1 MMPAKRATGSLCTE
15 LGGLLSMLV
24 RLAIRRWR
32 EIVVLL
38 LLASFIIPPAWAED
52 DASSHI
58 TRLENRDF
66 DGINFKGVTEFEISD
81 PDLMPR
87 QLAQAAT
94 ALHCSYADGIKTRPT
109 RFIRINNSA
118 FALVFCPALLGTD
131 RIFDIQNPRKPIL
144 MQVAFFAVDSGFG
157 TTSGPGIVTWKK
169 GTDIFEA
176 VIGSDLC
183 PSSRLRH
190 VYRFGSIASG
200 QMRGVAAMASGWFSR
215 V

>member
-1 MMPAKRATGSLCTE
+1 
-15 LGGLLSMLV
+15 
-24 RLAIRRWR
+24 
-32 EIVVLL
+32 
-38 LLASFIIPPAWAED
+38 
-52 DASSHI
+52 
-58 TRLENRDF
+58 
-66 DGINFKGVTEFEISD
+66 VTEFEISD

-157 TTSGPGIVTWKK
+157 TTSGPGIVTTWKK

-190 VYRFGSIASG
+190 VYRFGANAG
-200 QMRGVAAMASGWFSR
+200 RGSDGFGLFLTRIDVQKDGCGNGEWTPLWNAPAWPKAEDLR
-215 V
+215 

>member
-58 TRLENRDF
+58 TRLENRDY

-94 ALHCSYADGIKTRPT
+94 ALHCSYADGIKIRRPASSGSL
-109 RFIRINNSA
+109 IAHSHWCSA
-118 FALVFCPALLGTD
+118 
-131 RIFDIQNPRKPIL
+131 
-144 MQVAFFAVDSGFG
+144 
-157 TTSGPGIVTWKK
+157 
-169 GTDIFEA
+169 
-176 VIGSDLC
+176 
-183 PSSRLRH
+183 LRC
-190 VYRFGSIASG
+190 SEPIAS
-200 QMRGVAAMASGWFSR
+200 STFKIPESR
-215 V
+215 S